1 MRTEDGPKMDRRC
14 ETEIAEAREG
24 REKRSKMKVKV
35 MQEPEVVKID
45 GTCNWSIEY

>member
-1 MRTEDGPKMDRRC
+1 MDRRC

-24 REKRSKMKVKV
+24 REKRSKMKV

-45 GTCNWSIEY
+45 GTSILEH

>member
-1 MRTEDGPKMDRRC
+1 MDRRC

-24 REKRSKMKVKV
+24 REKRSKMQV

-45 GTCNWSIEY
+45 GTSILEH